1 VVGPYES
8 PKVRLPG
15 AGGAPEIAASAK
27 EVIIMLR
34 HGQRAFVEELS
45 FVTSVGH
52 GSGGDSREKLGYG
65 GAGPTVLITDLGV
78 LRPDPETK
86 ELTLVA
92 LHPGATVEAAREATG
107 WDLKT
112 AENPAVTD
120 PPTERELE
128 LLRELKARTEA
139 ARRGA
144 SA

>member
-1 VVGPYES
+1 
-8 PKVRLPG
+8 
-15 AGGAPEIAASAK
+15 
-27 EVIIMLR
+27 MLR
-34 HGQRAFVEELS
+34 HSQRAFVEELS

-52 GSGGDSREKLGYG
+52 GSGGDSREELGYG

-112 AENPAVTD
+112 AENLAVTD

-128 LLRELKARTEA
+128 LLRDLKARTEA